1 MPITSF
7 PAGFAAGISIRGI
20 PVTQTHPGQVFWVSN
35 VATPPAGTVVGSDNA
50 RGTFR
55 QPFATINYA
64 VTQCALNNNAN
75 SGAIIFVK
83 PGHAETISNAT
94 TLVLNVAGI
103 VIIGLGVGAN
113 RPTLTFGAAA
123 ANIPVTAANVSVSNI
138 LHLGNFADIVSA
150 YTATGTAAPKDFTID
165 NCEFRDV
172 ASNKNFIKTFTGN
185 ATANSCDGFYYGNN
199 KVYGL
204 AATAATQACIM
215 AAANDRQTYFNNW
228 IVYPALSD
236 TATLVAFGA
245 NVHTNLLIERNKLYR
260 PSTSS
265 TGGLIFSGG
274 GTTSTGL
281 CLWNEMW
288 HLDNSAALLF
298 PTGTALGFSN
308 NYGMVTGA
316 ADKSALIN
324 PVAV

>member
-1 MPITSF
+1 MAGTNYPN
-7 PAGFAAGISIRGI
+7 GFASGIFLRGVPI
-20 PVTQTHPGQVFWVSN
+20 TQTHPGRVFWVSN
-35 VATPPAGTVVGSDNA
+35 VTAYPPNQNKPGSDGA
-50 RGTFR
+50 RGTF
-55 QPFATINYA
+55 QEPLATIA
-64 VTQCALNNNAN
+64 GALLKCQAN
-75 SGAIIFVK
+75 SGDVIFVK
-83 PGHAETISNAT
+83 PGHAETIT
-94 TLVLNVAGI
+94 TAGQLALNVAG
-103 VIIGLGVGAN
+103 VAIIGLGVGTN

-150 YTATGTAAPKDFTID
+150 YTATGTAAPKEFTLD
-165 NCEFRDV
+165 GNEFRDV

-204 AATAATQACIM
+204 ATTAATQACIM
-215 AAANDRQTYFNNW
+215 AAANDRQTYFGNW

-245 NVHTNLLIERNKLYR
+245 NAHTNLLMERNKLFR

-265 TGGLIFSGG
+265 TGGLVFSGG

-281 CLWNEMW
+281 VLWNEMW
-288 HLDNSAALLF
+288 HLDNSAGLLF